1 MVSLRKN
8 CEIKD
13 ISFVMFYSQI
23 CHVLYKAVHISL
35 FLLVLSL
42 SYSFFSS
49 PGSVEVV
56 LLHFPISALAWFT
69 NVFIDVS
76 SGPWQHTRVPLVFV
90 LDAPSPDAVTCKAG
104 LDLFTSCHGTINV
117 LCIRSDVCAL
127 SVVLQQ
133 GCCIVLQCYIRALT
147 GAAKFLILE

>member
-1 MVSLRKN
+1 M
-8 CEIKD
+8 
-13 ISFVMFYSQI
+13 
-23 CHVLYKAVHISL
+23 LYKAVNISL

-90 LDAPSPDAVTCKAG
+90 LDAPSPDSVTCKAG

-117 LCIRSDVCAL
+117 LSIRSDVCFAVGML
-127 SVVLQQ
+127 YCTVVLYKSPDRCSQ
-133 GCCIVLQCYIRALT
+133 VSYIRVRKKERTKESKRGYHAVC
-147 GAAKFLILE
+147 